1 MILPRLLGIA
11 VAPAVLLTDRV
22 PFMTTEPAVV
32 ATAVGPRG
40 VVALL
45 VPEGALD
52 VAGCHLLTLGDEG
65 VGGSNGSGSLSSE
78 GGSLSGSTDNSSID
92 EAKKEEDCDGQR
104 RHRVGG
110 GGELTES
117 DELHDEGC
125 LWR

>member
-1 MILPRLLGIA
+1 MVLPRLLGIA

-40 VVALL
+40 VVSLL

-65 VGGSNGSGSLSSE
+65 IGGSDGSGSLSGE
-78 GGSLSGSTDNSSID
+78 GGSLSGSADNSSVD

-104 RHRVGG
+104 RHGVGDG
-110 GGELTES
+110 AGLTEG
-117 DELHDEGC
+117 DELHDARC
-125 LWR
+125 L